1 MINIRR
7 RSENLKKSYILDT
20 SALITYFSDE
30 PGSEEVNTVIMA
42 DNSVNIS
49 EISIME
55 IYYIFIR
62 KADEN
67 KAREV
72 VRKIEELGIISIEIS
87 RTILFN
93 GARIKAQHPLSLADA
108 IIAATAIELQAQLIH
123 KDPEFKPL
131 TNRIKLVSLV

>member
-7 RSENLKKSYILDT
+7 RSENLKKKYILDT
-20 SALITYFSDE
+20 SALITYFSGE
-30 PGSEEVNTVIMA
+30 PGSEEINTVIMA

-131 TNRIKLVSLV
+131 ADRIRLVSLV